1 MRVLGSAQMANLISI
16 YCDESCHMEHDHQP
30 VMLFGA
36 VWCPQEETR
45 QHIEALRALKE
56 RHQTR
61 GELKWTKVSRSR
73 ESFFLDAV
81 DFFFSSAHL
90 NFRCVVVENKAKL
103 DHGYYNQG
111 SHDSFYYK
119 MYFYLL
125 RHIISEKNQYDIYLD
140 IKDTRS
146 QIKIDH
152 LKEVLSN
159 NLLDF
164 DRKVIRR
171 MQHVRS
177 KETELLQIADFLMGA
192 IAYKHRS
199 LTTNETKLK
208 LINRIC
214 QLSGRSLL
222 TSTPPWEEKFNL
234 FVFSPR
240 EAC

>member
-1 MRVLGSAQMANLISI
+1 MANLISI
-16 YCDESCHMEHDHQP
+16 YCDESCHLEHDHQS

-45 QHIEALRALKE
+45 RHIEALRALKE
-56 RHQTR
+56 RHQAR

-73 ESFFLDAV
+73 EDFFLEAV
-81 DFFFSSAHL
+81 DFFFSSVQL

-119 MYFYLL
+119 MYYYLL
-125 RHIISEKNQYDIYLD
+125 RHIISGKNQYDIYLD

-164 DRKVIRR
+164 ERKVIRR

-177 KETELLQIADFLMGA
+177 RETELMQMADFLMGA

-199 LTTNETKLK
+199 LTSNETKLK

>member
-1 MRVLGSAQMANLISI
+1 MANLINI
-16 YCDESCHMEHDHQP
+16 YCDESCHLEHDHQP
-30 VMLFGA
+30 VMLLGA
-36 VWCPQEETR
+36 IWCPQEENR
-45 QHIEALRALKE
+45 RHIEALKALKE
-56 RHQTR
+56 RHQAR

-73 ESFFLDAV
+73 ESFFLEAV
-81 DFFFSSAHL
+81 DLFFSTAHL
-90 NFRCVVVENKAKL
+90 NFRCVVVENKSRL
-103 DHGYYNQG
+103 DHEYYNQG

-125 RHIISEKNQYDIYLD
+125 RHIISETNQYDIYLD

-152 LKEVLSN
+152 LKEILSN
-159 NLLDF
+159 SLRDF

-171 MQHVRS
+171 MHHVRS
-177 KETELLQIADFLMGA
+177 KETELLQMADLLMGA
-192 IAYKHRS
+192 IAYKHRA
-199 LTTNETKLK
+199 LTSNEAKLK
-208 LINRIC
+208 LIDRIC

>member
-1 MRVLGSAQMANLISI
+1 MANLINI
-16 YCDESCHMEHDHQP
+16 YCDESCHLEHDHQP

-222 TSTPPWEEKFNL
+222 TSTQPWEEKFNL

>member
-1 MRVLGSAQMANLISI
+1 MANLISI
-16 YCDESCHMEHDHQP
+16 YCDESCHLEHDHQP

-125 RHIISEKNQYDIYLD
+125 RHIIFEKNQYDIYLD

-222 TSTPPWEEKFNL
+222 TSTQPWEEKFNL

>member
-1 MRVLGSAQMANLISI
+1 MANLISI
-16 YCDESCHMEHDHQP
+16 YCDESCHLEHDHQP

-214 QLSGRSLL
+214 QLSGRS
-222 TSTPPWEEKFNL
+222 
-234 FVFSPR
+234 
-240 EAC
+240 

>member
-1 MRVLGSAQMANLISI
+1 MANLINI
-16 YCDESCHMEHDHQP
+16 YCDESCHLEHDHQP
-30 VMLFGA
+30 VMLLGA
-36 VWCPQEETR
+36 IWCPQEENR
-45 QHIEALRALKE
+45 RHIEALKALKE
-56 RHQTR
+56 RHQAR

-73 ESFFLDAV
+73 ESFFLEAV
-81 DFFFSSAHL
+81 DLFFSTAHL
-90 NFRCVVVENKAKL
+90 NFRCVVVENKSRL
-103 DHGYYNQG
+103 DHEYYNQG

-125 RHIISEKNQYDIYLD
+125 RHIISETNQYDIYLD

-152 LKEVLSN
+152 LKEILSN
-159 NLLDF
+159 SLRDF

-171 MQHVRS
+171 MHHVRS
-177 KETELLQIADFLMGA
+177 KETELLQMADLLMGA
-192 IAYKHRS
+192 IAYKHRA
-199 LTTNETKLK
+199 LTSNETKLK
-208 LINRIC
+208 LIDRIC

>member
-1 MRVLGSAQMANLISI
+1 MANLINI
-16 YCDESCHMEHDHQP
+16 YCDESCHLEHDHQP

-45 QHIEALRALKE
+45 RHIEALRALKE
-56 RHQTR
+56 RHQAR

-73 ESFFLDAV
+73 ESFFLEAV
-81 DFFFSSAHL
+81 DFFFSSTHL
-90 NFRCVVVENKAKL
+90 NFRCVIVENKAKL

-119 MYFYLL
+119 MYYYLL

-177 KETELLQIADFLMGA
+177 KETELLQMADFLMGA

-199 LTTNETKLK
+199 LTGNETKLK

>member
-1 MRVLGSAQMANLISI
+1 MANLISI
-16 YCDESCHMEHDHQP
+16 YCDESCHLEHDHQP

-45 QHIEALRALKE
+45 RHIEALRALKE
-56 RHQTR
+56 RHQAR

-73 ESFFLDAV
+73 EDFFLEAV
-81 DFFFSSAHL
+81 DFFFSSVQL

-119 MYFYLL
+119 MYYYLL
-125 RHIISEKNQYDIYLD
+125 RHIISGKYQYDIYLD

-164 DRKVIRR
+164 ERKVIRR

-177 KETELLQIADFLMGA
+177 RETELMQMADFLMGA

-199 LTTNETKLK
+199 LTSNETKLK

>member
-1 MRVLGSAQMANLISI
+1 MVNLINI
-16 YCDESCHMEHDHQP
+16 YCDESCHLEHDHQP

-36 VWCPQEETR
+36 VWCPQAETR
-45 QHIEALRALKE
+45 RHIEALRELKE
-56 RHQTR
+56 RHRAR

-73 ESFFLDAV
+73 EAFFLDV
-81 DFFFSSAHL
+81 IDHFFSSSHL

-125 RHIISEKNQYDIYLD
+125 RHIITETNQYDIYLD

-152 LKEVLSN
+152 LKEILSN
-159 NLLDF
+159 DRRDF
-164 DRKVIRR
+164 DRKVIRKI
-171 MQHVRS
+171 QHVRS
-177 KETELLQIADFLMGA
+177 KEMELLQIADFLMGA
-192 IAYKHRS
+192 IAYKHRALAS
-199 LTTNETKLK
+199 NQTKLK
-208 LINRIC
+208 LVDQIC
-214 QLSGRSLL
+214 RLSGKSLL
-222 TSTPPWEEKFNL
+222 KGTPPWEEKFNL